1 MPYHKILRKNKLK
14 YLSDKIIKIKS
25 MRIKINLILL
35 FTTLCTLISCS
46 SKYQK
51 NNSIKGIW
59 KSVGY
64 GKILKIDSTTYK
76 YFDITDIS
84 CLPSKE
90 GNISEIKNAIQIS
103 NDTLTVKLGFSDYQY
118 FRIKEFPILCKQNP
132 KNKND
137 ILYNFEVFANT
148 YKNHYAYF
156 ELNNV
161 DWDNVYINSKNK
173 INSKSTELDLY
184 LVIKDMLEKLKDNHG
199 SIEPTDEIYELAENK
214 IQSELEDETE
224 ELREYG
230 DFEIAGIV
238 ADYYIKED
246 FTKDTWLMKWGK
258 MENNV
263 GYIQIKAMFLY
274 ADLNLN
280 DSLVKENGFVSTYMD
295 AFNNLNYEQQI
306 AEEVA
311 GISKLMDTI
320 MQDLKETSHIIIDVR
335 FNGGGQDAVALEILR
350 RFNADRKQI
359 AVKKAKHNNGY
370 TKKTPIYLE
379 LAKNPYTKPV
389 YLLTSQQSASATDMI
404 ALSSM
409 ELNNLKRIGSH
420 TNGAISDALQKNLPN
435 RWHFSVSNE
444 IYTDKNGQIYENI
457 GVPVHY
463 ELNYPNDRQTFFRSV
478 ANDLEKDKINILKAI
493 EKLLDK

>member
-1 MPYHKILRKNKLK
+1 
-14 YLSDKIIKIKS
+14 
-25 MRIKINLILL
+25 MRNISTLFSLFLILILL
-35 FTTLCTLISCS
+35 IGC
-46 SKYQK
+46 KPNEEK
-51 NNSIKGIW
+51 KNSIEGIW
-59 KSVGY
+59 KSIGY
-64 GKILKIDSTTYK
+64 GKILKIGANTYE

-84 CLPSKE
+84 CLPVKK
-90 GNISEIKNAIQIS
+90 GDFSEVKSSMQIS
-103 NDTLTVKLGFSDYQY
+103 NDTLTVKRGFSEYHY
-118 FRIKEFPILCKQNP
+118 VRVNKFPDLCQQSSKD
-132 KNKND
+132 KND
-137 ILYNFEVFANT
+137 ISYNFEVFANT

-156 ELNNV
+156 DLNNV
-161 DWDNVYINSKNK
+161 DWDNLYINSKNK

-184 LVIKDMLEKLKDNHG
+184 LVIEDMLEKLKDNHG
-199 SIEPTDEIYELAENK
+199 SIEPTDEIYELAENQ
-214 IQSELEDETE
+214 IQSELEEETE

-238 ADYYIKED
+238 ADYYLKED

-295 AFNNLNYEQQI
+295 AFDNLDYEKQI

-335 FNGGGQDAVALEILR
+335 FNGGGQDVVALEILR
-350 RFNADRKQI
+350 RFNSDRKQI
-359 AVKKAKHNNGY
+359 AIKKARHNNGY
-370 TKKTPIYLE
+370 TIKTPIYLE
-379 LAKNPYTKPV
+379 PAKQPYTKPV
-389 YLLTSQQSASATDMI
+389 YLLTSQQSASATDMM

-409 ELNNLKRIGSH
+409 KLNNLKRIGSH
-420 TNGAISDALQKNLPN
+420 TNGAISDALQKTLPN
-435 RWHFSVSNE
+435 GWYFSVSNE
-444 IYTDKNGQIYENI
+444 IYTDNNDKFYENI

-478 ANDLEKDKINILKAI
+478 ADDLEKDKKNILKAI
-493 EKLLDK
+493 NELHRY